1 MSEEFQAAQKENWKF
16 ISENDIEEVINCADK
31 NGSFN
36 QFALTM
42 WFYHVM
48 DEKTRPEYSTI
59 FNKMKKEFAYGL
71 EPMEK
76 RV

>member
-1 MSEEFQAAQKENWKF
+1 
-16 ISENDIEEVINCADK
+16 VINCADK

-36 QFALTM
+36 QFALSM

-48 DEKTRPEYSTI
+48 DEKTRPEYSAT